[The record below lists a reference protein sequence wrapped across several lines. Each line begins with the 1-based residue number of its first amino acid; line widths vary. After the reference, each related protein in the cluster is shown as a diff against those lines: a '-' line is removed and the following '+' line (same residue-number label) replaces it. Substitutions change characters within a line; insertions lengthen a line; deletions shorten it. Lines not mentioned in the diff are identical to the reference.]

1 MSDSLLTLPEQ
12 TPRFRAPAG
21 ARSFFAALRIIHP
34 FPTVLNVAATG
45 GLALVATH
53 GAPHAPTLLRML
65 ALMFCAQSA
74 IGVTNDY
81 FDRDLDA
88 HTKPWKPVAAGLVS
102 VPAARLLALGL
113 IIITV
118 ALAATLGRA
127 GFALA
132 VVGLGSGLVY
142 DVWLKRTALSAIP
155 YMVAIPTLPI
165 WVWLTLDRGEPVLW
179 WLLPVGALLGLALH
193 LANTLPD
200 IESDRSYGVVGL
212 AHRLG
217 PQRSMFVGW
226 ASFTAALACTLAIA
240 PVVNYDLRIYVPSV
254 AAAAGC
260 LAASIALYVVRRDA
274 FALQFGFGALGFG
287 SAVLAVGWLAAAT

>member
-12 TPRFRAPAG
+12 TPPFRAPPG
-21 ARSFFAALRIIHP
+21 VRSFFAALRIIHP

-45 GLALVATH
+45 GLVLVATH

-88 HTKPWKPVAAGLVS
+88 HAGLVS
-102 VPAARLLALGL
+102 APAARLLALGL

-132 VVGLGSGLVY
+132 LVGLGSGLVY
-142 DVWLKRTALSAIP
+142 DAWLKRTALSAIP

-240 PVVNYDLRIYVPSV
+240 PVLNYDLRIYVPSV
-254 AAAAGC
+254 AVAAGC